1 MKNLKIKT
9 RLLVGYIVIVAV
21 MVIISAFVIFSL
33 QSVKG
38 SLADFQTESLKASNS
53 IKDCRRLSQTASRN
67 VRELILV
74 QDRADADEIVQE
86 FNEKIDGTFTALET
100 MKKTGVLSNEDET
113 RYEALLKAW
122 AEDAEAVVQLAQ
134 TGKDTQAYKT
144 MMDVCRPALN
154 EMINGAAE
162 LEQKVDAIRDTTLES
177 IHKTTVT
184 ISIAMIIALV
194 VALIIAFIMAQ
205 RTIKSITRPLN
216 EMEDA
221 VQELASGNLKAQITY
236 ESEDEMGSM
245 AESMRD
251 AFATLQLYI
260 GEISRAM
267 KMMSEGNFDIQ
278 EPKEHF
284 RGDFI
289 EIEQAIKDFALAIS
303 NTLNQIEQAT
313 SSVSSGAE
321 QIADGASLLSDGAT
335 EQASSVEEISATVI
349 DISSQVKLTAEAA
362 NDING
367 KATSVG
373 GQARESNEK
382 MQKMLVAM
390 DEINRESADISKIIK
405 AIDDIS
411 FQTNIL
417 ALNAAIEAARA
428 GAAGKGFAVVADEV
442 RDLASKSAESANE
455 IATLISKTL
464 VSVEEGSQVANE
476 TASAL
481 QEVIGG
487 VEGIV
492 TGISDITENVQS
504 EAESIEQV
512 STGLNQ
518 ISSVVQTNSATAEE
532 NSSTSHQLSDEA
544 QKLQK
549 LLSRFNTKK

>member
-33 QSVKG
+33 QSVKN
-38 SLADFQTESLKASNS
+38 SLADFQTEALKASNS

-74 QDRADADEIVQE
+74 QDQTDASEIAQE
-86 FNEKIDGTFTALET
+86 FNEKIDDTFAALENI
-100 MKKTGVLSNEDET
+100 KKTDVLSNEDES

-134 TGKDTQAYKT
+134 AGKDTQAYKT

-162 LEQKVDAIRDTTLES
+162 LEEKVDGIRDTTLES
-177 IHKTTVT
+177 IYKTTVT

-194 VALIIAFIMAQ
+194 VALIIAFIMAHK
-205 RTIKSITRPLN
+205 TIKSITRPLD

-245 AESMRD
+245 ANSMRD
-251 AFATLQLYI
+251 AFSTLQLYI

-267 KMMSEGNFDIQ
+267 KMMSDGNFDIQ

-289 EIEQAIKDFALAIS
+289 AIEQAIKDFAFAIS
-303 NTLNQIEQAT
+303 NTLNQIEAAT
-313 SSVSSGAE
+313 SSVSLGAE
-321 QIADGASLLSDGAT
+321 QIADGAAALSDGAT

-362 NDING
+362 NNING

-373 GQARESNEK
+373 GQAHESNEK

-481 QEVIGG
+481 QEVIDG

-492 TGISDITENVQS
+492 TEISDITENVQS

-544 QKLQK
+544 QKLQN